1 MSNLIPVEYQNQRI
15 LTTAQLAESYEADP
29 QLIVNNFNRN
39 KDRYTESK
47 HFFILEGAALK
58 EFRAKNQID
67 LPPNVNKFYLWTEKG
82 AWLHAKSLNT
92 DKAWEA
98 YEMLVDDYYSIKQK
112 TPPMQNLSPQLQ
124 LLINMELR
132 QAELEVAITEAK
144 DIQTKNQST
153 LIDHAFKLADID
165 QKVTNEITLTTREQ
179 KQIQGAVNSKAHN
192 IGLPDAYRQIYGAL
206 KKHFG
211 VPSYRDLKRSDL
223 TKAFQ
228 FISSWSPNLTWK
240 MK

>member
-1 MSNLIPVEYQNQRI
+1 MQAQSVKEIR
-15 LTTAQLAESYEADP
+15 LTQ
-29 QLIVNNFNRN
+29 QQQ
-39 KDRYTESK
+39 
-47 HFFILEGAALK
+47 AA
-58 EFRAKNQID
+58 
-67 LPPNVNKFYLWTEKG
+67 
-82 AWLHAKSLNT
+82 
-92 DKAWEA
+92 
-98 YEMLVDDYYSIKQK
+98 
-112 TPPMQNLSPQLQ
+112 
-124 LLINMELR
+124 
-132 QAELEVAITEAK
+132 AITDHEFK
-144 DIQTKNQST
+144 LST
-153 LIDHAFKLADID
+153 LD